1 MSTPVQYALPALLA
15 EGENVRAQIQVRT
28 QTNLRTLQQ
37 TALRPLHVE
46 GGWYAVIPTPRARSE
61 EEWAIHLLETEGLL
75 TQPGYFYDFETDGW
89 LVVSLLTPEAD
100 FASGIE
106 AIERQFTV

>member
-1 MSTPVQYALPALLA
+1 MSRRSVPLDRLASLPPGTQGLSA
-15 EGENVRAQIQVRT
+15 AQVDRQRRHGFNDIV
-28 QTNLRTLQQ
+28 
-37 TALRPLHVE
+37 AP
-46 GGWYAVIPTPRARSE
+46 A
-61 EEWAIHLLETEGLL
+61 
-75 TQPGYFYDFETDGW
+75 TDGW